1 MVSTSKPESR
11 LFRSL
16 EARVSRRRVVQGALG
31 APIVGSALL
40 AAPRRS
46 LAQDETVRIG
56 SKDFAEQF
64 ILAEMYGALL
74 DNAGISV
81 DLGNINLGGT
91 GIAHEALINDEIDMY
106 PEYPGTAFETIL
118 GLSLADAKA
127 AVGGGATPVAD
138 AAVAAA
144 TPVSAA
150 TPAAATTLDQ
160 YIFDVV
166 SQAYLEQFNVV
177 LLEQSAFNDTQALAV
192 TRAFSEDNGITTI
205 SQLAAIAADLTI
217 VGPSDFETRPDGL
230 VGLQE
235 TYGAGFADIETLG
248 VQPGLRYQ
256 ALEDGDAD
264 IVLAFSTEG
273 QIPAMDL
280 VVLQDDL
287 GLWPPYHCAPFVR
300 KETLDAYPQIADILN
315 PIAPLLTDEV
325 MAGLN
330 GQVDLDGEE
339 PADVARAWLE
349 EQGLLS
355 A

>member
-1 MVSTSKPESR
+1 MVSTSSSDRR
-11 LFRSL
+11 LLRSL
-16 EARVSRRRVVQGALG
+16 EARISRRRVVQGVLG
-31 APIVGSALL
+31 VPIVGSALL
-40 AAPRRS
+40 AAPRRG
-46 LAQDETVRIG
+46 LAQDDTVRIG

-64 ILAEMYGALL
+64 ILAEIYGALL

-91 GIAHEALINDEIDMY
+91 GIAHEALINGEIDMY

-127 AVGGGATPVAD
+127 AVAGGGATPVAD
-138 AAVAAA
+138 GTAA
-144 TPVSAA
+144 AA
-150 TPAAATTLDQ
+150 TPAAGGTLDQ
-160 YIFDVV
+160 YIFDAV

-177 LLEQSAFNDTQALAV
+177 LLDQSAFNDTQALAV
-192 TRAFSEDNGITTI
+192 TREFSEENGITTI
-205 SQLAAIAADLTI
+205 SQLAAVAGEYTI
-217 VGPSDFETRPDGL
+217 VGPSDFETRADGL

-235 TYGAGFADIETLG
+235 VYDAGFADVETLG

-256 ALEDGDAD
+256 ALEDGDAE

-300 KETLDAYPQIADILN
+300 KETLDTYPQIAEILN

-325 MAGLN
+325 MADLN
-330 GQVDLDGEE
+330 GKVDLDGEE
-339 PADVARAWLE
+339 PADVATAWLE
-349 EQGLLS
+349 EQGLLT
-355 A
+355 AE

>member
-1 MVSTSKPESR
+1 MVSTSHSESC
-11 LFRSL
+11 LHRSL
-16 EARVSRRRVVQGALG
+16 DTRVSRRRVVQGALG
-31 APIVGSALL
+31 VPVVGAALL
-40 AAPRRS
+40 AAPRRG
-46 LAQDETVRIG
+46 LAQDETVKIG

-64 ILAEMYGALL
+64 ILAEIYGALL

-91 GIAHEALINDEIDMY
+91 GIAHEALINGEIDMY

-127 AVGGGATPVAD
+127 AVGGSGATPVSD
-138 AAVAAA
+138 ATAAA
-144 TPVSAA
+144 S
-150 TPAAATTLDQ
+150 PAAGSTLDQ
-160 YIFDVV
+160 YIFDAV
-166 SQAYLEQFNVV
+166 SQGYLEQFNVV
-177 LLEQSAFNDTQALAV
+177 LLAESAFNDTQALAV
-192 TRAFSEDNGITTI
+192 TRAFSEENGITTI
-205 SQLAAIAADLTI
+205 SQLAAVAAEYTI

-235 TYGAGFADIETLG
+235 VYGAGFADIETLG

-256 ALEDGDAD
+256 ALEDGDAE

-280 VVLQDDL
+280 VVLQDDM

-315 PIAPLLTDEV
+315 PIAPLLTDTV

-330 GQVDLDGEE
+330 GKVDLDGAE
-339 PADVARAWLE
+339 PADVAQAWLE
-349 EQGLLS
+349 EQGLLT
-355 A
+355 AE